1 MSWNLLHR
9 DCVCAAV
16 LGWRTSPFRLFQGVR
31 NVAFWPSRMQLV
43 LVSMAARA
51 AIGKPVVKPVA
62 PMQSAVH
69 WALLGLVIE
78 RPSYGYEL
86 AHRFEHAYAGMLR
99 LSGVSYVYTALDT
112 LQRRGMIEE
121 TPGTRGGRQPRPR
134 YRATPEGVGDYKEH
148 LIAQIGEAFPRAR
161 LLPRQP
167 AAVAHPPEL
176 GLEVIERY
184 GQACLREAGDAPM
197 PSAGDAALAAVSGQ
211 ASRLGC
217 GG

>member
-1 MSWNLLHR
+1 
-9 DCVCAAV
+9 
-16 LGWRTSPFRLFQGVR
+16 
-31 NVAFWPSRMQLV
+31 
-43 LVSMAARA
+43 MAARA

-134 YRATPEGVGDYKEH
+134 YRATPEGVCDYKEH
-148 LIAQIGEAFPRAR
+148 LIAQIGEDFRRSRLFARQLAAF
-161 LLPRQP
+161 
-167 AAVAHPPEL
+167 AHHPEL

-197 PSAGDAALAAVSGQ
+197 PSAGDAALDAVSGL
-211 ASRLGC
+211 ASRLVCEEGRLTTEAKLPWVEYARREFK
-217 GG
+217 GLAGSALPRR